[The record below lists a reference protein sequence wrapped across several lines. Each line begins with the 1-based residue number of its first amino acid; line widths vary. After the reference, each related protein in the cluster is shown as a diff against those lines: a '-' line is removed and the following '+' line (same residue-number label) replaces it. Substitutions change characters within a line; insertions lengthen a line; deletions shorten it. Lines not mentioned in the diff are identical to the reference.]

1 MLASA
6 SACLFSPVIF
16 ENSSATCFNAA
27 SVVWPDVGVPLMAA
41 MSSFAAVSIASVGLK
56 AGVVTYLWLK
66 CTVLL
71 THSAP
76 VAFSKMLK
84 QRWCSIDVPMYHPSE
99 LSGSQLRLTP
109 GLLWHWVAHPMGVNG
124 FFM

>member
-6 SACLFSPVIF
+6 SACLFSSAILVN
-16 ENSSATCFNAA
+16 NSVACFNAA

-56 AGVVTYLWLK
+56 AGVVMYLFLK
-66 CTVLL
+66 CTVSL
-71 THSAP
+71 TRSAP
-76 VAFSKMLK
+76 VAFPKMLK

-99 LSGSQLRLTP
+99 LCGSQLRLTP
-109 GLLWHWVAHPMGVNG
+109 GLLWHCVAHPMDANG